1 MTIRVIDTDSA
12 EQILVAHRDRGLI
25 LSALNLFMLGF
36 LKNHPSL
43 PKQALFWCD
52 GLMGVMFMKL
62 KGLPIKQ
69 MRGVQML
76 KVILNAHKGSSVN
89 VLGTLNQKGLVEL
102 ARVDIDVTSNYSLDA
117 LDLEKFDASSIVL
130 SSSIAIITLPSPK
143 QELLAVKLAALP
155 ANSLVHFYCVGGALN
170 MLSNPEL
177 DCPNILQKLGMEFI
191 FRLGTDTRRR
201 ILRLLNSAQL
211 ALRNI
216 PFLIRQPVEV
226 IEK

>member
-12 EQILVAHRDRGLI
+12 EQILVAHRDRGMI

-36 LKNHPSL
+36 LKDHPSL
-43 PKQALFWCD
+43 TKHALFWCD
-52 GLMGVMFMKL
+52 GLMGVVFMNL
-62 KGLPIKQ
+62 RGVRLKQ

-89 VLGTLNQKGLVEL
+89 VLGTLNQKGAVEL
-102 ARVDIDVTSNYSLDA
+102 DRVNIDVTSNYSLDA
-117 LDLEKFDASSIVL
+117 FDLEKFDASSIVL
-130 SSSIAIITLPSPK
+130 NSTIAIITLPSPK

-155 ANSLVHFYCVGGALN
+155 ANSLVHFYCIGGALN

-201 ILRLLNSAQL
+201 VLRLIDSAQL

-226 IEK
+226 IGK